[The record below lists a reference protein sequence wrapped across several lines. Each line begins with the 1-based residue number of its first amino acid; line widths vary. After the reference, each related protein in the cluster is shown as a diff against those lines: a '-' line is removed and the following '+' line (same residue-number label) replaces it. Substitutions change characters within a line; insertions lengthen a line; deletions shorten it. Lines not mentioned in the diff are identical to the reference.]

1 MLLTTSTWAS
11 IRDALLSPRPLAI
24 TIGDFRFC
32 LEYAAQQQNTQHT
45 AGKVQ
50 TTSKTINIASQGRPR
65 MFSAPVIQNCS
76 ACEGCNG
83 LCKVLRDQ
91 SVVQQLL
98 QGEKIPLF
106 SGPKAQLVRC
116 ATQGCA
122 FAKLINHSDSEGEIT
137 RFLQRADQGP
147 ANEILLVSILRT
159 GQQPKHGYLFA
170 LSTTPGM
177 LIQRPHNA
185 RCTKP

>member
-1 MLLTTSTWAS
+1 MLLTDSTWAS
-11 IRDALLSPRPLAI
+11 IRDAFLSPRSLTI
-24 TIGDFRFC
+24 TIGSFRFC
-32 LEYAAQQQNTQHT
+32 LEYATQQQSTQQT

-50 TTSKTINIASQGRPR
+50 ATSKTINIASQGCPR
-65 MFSAPVIQNCS
+65 RFSAPLIQKCS

-83 LCKVLRDQ
+83 LCKVLKDQ

-147 ANEILLVSILRT
+147 ANEILLLSILHT
-159 GQQPKHGYLFA
+159 GQEPKHGYLLA

-185 RCTKP
+185 RYTKP